1 MQGNVLELL
10 LAKPWLLLIA
20 VFCLGVSIFVH
31 ELGHYLAARWRGLYA
46 PRFSIGFG
54 RKIWSWTDRHGTEF
68 RLAWIPLGG
77 YVALPQL
84 ADMGSLEGGKGEETK
99 PLPPVGYLDKVIVA
113 VAGATFNILF
123 AILLGTILWG
133 VGQEVATGSQSTEIG
148 YVMPTLT
155 RADGEKGPSPAA
167 VAGLRVGD
175 VIRSI
180 DGKQTRVWNDV
191 LKSLVFG
198 SGRSEE
204 GKRTAEFVIER
215 AGQRLAVTL
224 YPELATK
231 GRIRRVGIGA
241 ANTLNVQ
248 SVTEGKPAARAGFLA
263 GDKILRV
270 DGVPIRSEMT
280 LADRVTAEPA
290 KPLAVSVLRA
300 GAEHTFEVPAGI
312 LTDKLQ
318 DWGAELLYD
327 SVRIHSNPV
336 EQVWNQI
343 AESLQTLWIVINPRS
358 DVRATDMGGPLEIV
372 RQFVFAADDGV
383 FTLIYFVLLIN
394 VALAVFN
401 LMPIPVLDGGHVLFA
416 TIGKLRG
423 RPLPLNIVEN
433 VQTVFLVLLLSL
445 MLYVL
450 TNDVRRIAR
459 DAQPAAETEDA
470 PKPLAEPAPA
480 KP

>member
-1 MQGNVLELL
+1 MQGNVLDLL
-10 LAKPWLLLIA
+10 LAKPWLLLVA
-20 VFCLGVSIFVH
+20 VFCLGLSIFVH
-31 ELGHYLAARWRGLYA
+31 ELGHYLAARWRGLHA

-54 RKIWSWTDRHGTEF
+54 RKIWSWTNRHGTEF
-68 RLAWIPLGG
+68 RLSWIPLGG

-84 ADMGSLEGGKGEETK
+84 ADMGSLEGAEGEETK
-99 PLPPVGYLDKVIVA
+99 PLPPIGYLDKVIVSI
-113 VAGATFNILF
+113 AGAAFNILF
-123 AILLGTILWG
+123 AILLGTVLWG

-155 RADGEKGPSPAA
+155 RADGEKVPSPAA
-167 VAGLRVGD
+167 VAGLQVGD

-191 LKSLVFG
+191 LKSLIFG
-198 SGRSEE
+198 SGRTDE
-204 GKRTAEFVIER
+204 GKRTAEFVVER
-215 AGQRLAVTL
+215 AGRRLTVTL

-231 GRIRRVGIGA
+231 GKIRRVGIGA

-248 SVTEGKPAARAGFLA
+248 SVTEGKPAARAGFQA
-263 GDKILRV
+263 GDKLLRV
-270 DGVPIRSEMT
+270 GGVPIRSEMT
-280 LADRVTAEPA
+280 LTDLLAAAPAAPHTVT
-290 KPLAVSVLRA
+290 VLRA
-300 GAEHTFEVPAGI
+300 GGEATLEIPAGV
-312 LTDKLQ
+312 LPERLQ
-318 DWGAELLYD
+318 DWGAEWLYD

-336 EQVWNQI
+336 AQVWNQI
-343 AESLQTLWIVINPRS
+343 AESLQTLWIVVNPRS
-358 DVRATDMGGPLEIV
+358 DIRATDMGGPLEIV

-401 LMPIPVLDGGHVLFA
+401 LLPIPVLDGGHVLFA
-416 TIGKLRG
+416 TLAKLRG
-423 RPLPLNIVEN
+423 RPLPVNIVAN

-459 DAQPAAETEDA
+459 DARPAAESEDA
-470 PKPLAEPAPA
+470 PPA

>member
-1 MQGNVLELL
+1 MQGNVLDLL
-10 LAKPWLLLIA
+10 LAKPWLLLVA
-20 VFCLGVSIFVH
+20 VFCLGLSIFVH
-31 ELGHYLAARWRGLYA
+31 ELGHYLAARWRGLHA

-54 RKIWSWTDRHGTEF
+54 RKIWSWTNRHGTEF
-68 RLAWIPLGG
+68 RLSWIPLGG

-84 ADMGSLEGGKGEETK
+84 ADMGSLEGAEGEETK
-99 PLPPVGYLDKVIVA
+99 PLPPIGYLDKVIVSI
-113 VAGATFNILF
+113 AGAAFNILF
-123 AILLGTILWG
+123 AILLGTVLWG

-155 RADGEKGPSPAA
+155 RADGQKVPSPAA
-167 VAGLRVGD
+167 VAGLQVGD

-191 LKSLVFG
+191 LKSLIFG
-198 SGRSEE
+198 SGRTDE
-204 GKRTAEFVIER
+204 GKRTAEFVVER
-215 AGQRLAVTL
+215 AGRRLSVTL

-231 GRIRRVGIGA
+231 GKIRRVGIGA

-248 SVTEGKPAARAGFLA
+248 SVTEGKPAARAGFQA
-263 GDKILRV
+263 GDKLLRV
-270 DGVPIRSEMT
+270 GGVPIRSEMT
-280 LADRVTAEPA
+280 LTDLLAAAPAAPHTVT
-290 KPLAVSVLRA
+290 VLRA
-300 GAEHTFEVPAGI
+300 GGEATLEIPAGV
-312 LTDKLQ
+312 LPERLQ
-318 DWGAELLYD
+318 DWGAEWLYD

-336 EQVWNQI
+336 AQVWNQI
-343 AESLQTLWIVINPRS
+343 AESLQTLWIVVNPRS
-358 DVRATDMGGPLEIV
+358 DIRATDMGGPLEIV
-372 RQFVFAADDGV
+372 RQFVFAADDGA

-401 LMPIPVLDGGHVLFA
+401 LLPIPVLDGGHVLFA
-416 TIGKLRG
+416 TLAKLRG
-423 RPLPLNIVEN
+423 RPLPVNIVAN

-459 DAQPAAETEDA
+459 DARPAAESEDA
-470 PKPLAEPAPA
+470 PPA